1 MISWKVG
8 VYMEKYRVSKVFV
21 PGGLPEFTY
30 NPRNK
35 HRLEERLK
43 EAKDNLCKLVMVSG
57 LTKSGKTVLT
67 KNIFPKENVVW
78 FEGGF
83 FTDENEFWSYV
94 IERLDGFTSIEK
106 SSTKG
111 RTTSLKGSLK
121 GQLGLPFLDVKPSVD
136 TELAHEKISKSSR
149 SRNVTNKTV
158 ALTALR
164 QKLTPIIIDDFH
176 YIKREKQGLLVR
188 ALKSLI
194 FDGLPVV
201 FIAIP
206 HRRLDIIKVEREMT
220 GRLEQISIPPWDIE
234 ELISIPQ
241 KGFPLLNVSISEN
254 IAYNLANESLG
265 SPHLMQEFC
274 KELCHE
280 YQIEETLAEP
290 LAINDETILPKI
302 YKNIAQNTGRVMF
315 EKLARG
321 PRQRTD
327 RIQRILKSGKVT
339 DIYGVVLYALAE
351 MRPGI
356 QTIDYECLRVFIKN
370 ILTENA
376 PQAHEVSRVL
386 DHMAKIS
393 ASDDSSTPVIDWDK
407 EERKLHITDPFFAY
421 YLRWGEVAD
430 LPSPWPTDIVY
441 HASPES
447 PRDRIT

>member
-1 MISWKVG
+1 
-8 VYMEKYRVSKVFV
+8 MEKYRASKVFV

-43 EAKDNLCKLVMVSG
+43 KVQDNLCKLVMISG

-67 KNIFPKENVVW
+67 KSIFTTKNVIW
-78 FEGGF
+78 FDGGS
-83 FTDENEFWSYV
+83 FTDENEFWSFV
-94 IERLDGFTSIEK
+94 VEHLDGFTSFEK
-106 SSTKG
+106 SSAKG
-111 RTTSLKGSLK
+111 RTTSIKGELA
-121 GQLGLPFLDVKPSVD
+121 GQLGLPLFGAKSSVA
-136 TELAHEKISKSSR
+136 TELAQDTASNATKT
-149 SRNVTNKTV
+149 RNVTSKTA

-176 YIKREKQGLLVR
+176 YIKREKQGLIVR

-220 GRLEQISIPPWDIE
+220 GRLEQISIPPWDTE
-234 ELISIPQ
+234 ELVSIPQ
-241 KGFPLLNVSISEN
+241 KGFPLLNVNISDN
-254 IAYNLANESLG
+254 ITYNLANESFG

-274 KELCHE
+274 RELCQE
-280 YQIEETLAEP
+280 YQIEETLAKP
-290 LAINDETILPKI
+290 IAINDKTILPKI
-302 YKNIAQNTGRVMF
+302 YKNIAQNTGKVMF

-327 RIQRILKSGKVT
+327 RIQRILKNGKVT

-356 QTIDYECLRVFIKN
+356 QTIDYEYLRGFIKN
-370 ILTENA
+370 ILTENT
-376 PQAHEVSRVL
+376 PQAQEVSRVL

-421 YLRWGEVAD
+421 YLRWGEVTD
-430 LPSPWPTDIVY
+430 LPSPWPTNIAY
-441 HASPES
+441 SSSPKS
-447 PRDRIT
+447 PCGRIT